1 MLFVT
6 NGVMRVFL
14 TRHND
19 VITLKQFDRTVL
31 AATTR
36 RSNSMIVSV
45 PVSQTTIMAVEYDG
59 GVVIG
64 ADSRTTTG

>member
-1 MLFVT
+1 MVVK

-14 TRHND
+14 TRYND
-19 VITLKQFDRTVL
+19 VTTFKQFDRTVP

-36 RSNSMIVSV
+36 QPNSLIVSV

>member
-1 MLFVT
+1 MLFVK
-6 NGVMRVFL
+6 NGVTRVFL

-19 VITLKQFDRTVL
+19 VTILKQFDRTVP

-36 RSNSMIVSV
+36 QSNSLIVSV